1 MVVAASHRAAGLIRE
16 IAGGDPAGKLDAA
29 GEVPPNPPDVKLRY
43 EKCDA
48 LLGIKVGPKTGDEIL
63 SRFGLQK
70 AGAGD
75 GESTWRIPSFRRDLR
90 READLIEEIVRIFGI
105 EKIPTNDRSRFTAV
119 SRADVEFDSESKL
132 RQRLVAHGLSEAR
145 TSALIPRGENLF
157 VERAIELRNP
167 LSEDHVVLRP
177 ALLPGLLR
185 VLARN
190 IRSGA
195 TTVRI
200 FEMGRVF
207 NAPDGSEKRH
217 LGFVLHGHA
226 ERNPHWRGTVRRKL
240 DLFDLKGA
248 LEGIGRQQLSFQR
261 SKRRDLAVAA
271 EVTCGP
277 ETMGFIGQLMA
288 AHANELGATGPV
300 VVGEIAVEPILE
312 LFSRVQTFREIDK
325 FPSVTRDIAMI
336 VPEQLSHAEIFSVIK
351 KVPEPLLAAVE
362 LFDLFS
368 GEGGM
373 DLGAGKKSLAY
384 TLTYRDKARTLT
396 NDEINVIHA
405 RIRERLKEELSVE
418 LRE

>member
-1 MVVAASHRAAGLIRE
+1 
-16 IAGGDPAGKLDAA
+16 
-29 GEVPPNPPDVKLRY
+29 
-43 EKCDA
+43 
-48 LLGIKVGPKTGDEIL
+48 
-63 SRFGLQK
+63 
-70 AGAGD
+70 
-75 GESTWRIPSFRRDLR
+75 
-90 READLIEEIVRIFGI
+90 
-105 EKIPTNDRSRFTAV
+105 
-119 SRADVEFDSESKL
+119 
-132 RQRLVAHGLSEAR
+132 
-145 TSALIPRGENLF
+145 
-157 VERAIELRNP
+157 
-167 LSEDHVVLRP
+167 
-177 ALLPGLLR
+177 LLR

-207 NAPDGSEKRH
+207 NAPDGGEKRH

-271 EVTCGP
+271 EVSCGP
-277 ETMGFIGQLMA
+277 EAMGFIGQLMA

-368 GEGGM
+368 GEGGT